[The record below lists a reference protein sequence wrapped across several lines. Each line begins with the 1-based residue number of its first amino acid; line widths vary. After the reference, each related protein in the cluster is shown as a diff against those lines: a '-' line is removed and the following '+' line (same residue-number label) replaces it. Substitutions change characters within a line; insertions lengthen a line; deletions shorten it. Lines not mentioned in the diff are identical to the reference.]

1 MLRYKLIEES
11 INKIVY
17 EYFPENG
24 THPGVV
30 SYDKKTNEC
39 NIDTLAEKDRHQR
52 YASKMFSKIREF
64 ANKQS
69 FKKEGTIIWY

>member
-1 MLRYKLIEES
+1 MLKFNLIEETM
-11 INKIVY
+11 NKVVY

-39 NIDTLAEKDRHQR
+39 NIVALAEKDRHHR
-52 YASKMFSKIREF
+52 YALKMFSKIREF
-64 ANKQS
+64 ANEQS
-69 FKKEGTIIWY
+69 FKKEGTIVWY